1 MIGVMPCIDKRVMSL
16 QHSASE
22 PQFNLAAT
30 PGSTI
35 AKSPTNT
42 NLKASFKNF
51 PSNPCKLDRTQSLRS
66 NVRPLG
72 PYNGLRDTDR
82 TNFEVAFSCN
92 INIFII
98 SVFHCYH
105 LNRRV
110 LMTVVCRKKTVM
122 QFLRLWSTCSAGRK
136 CVVVIISFSFFII
149 IFFYT

>member
-22 PQFNLAAT
+22 PQFNLPVT
-30 PGSTI
+30 PGSAM

-51 PSNPCKLDRTQSLRS
+51 PANPCKLDRTQSLRS

-82 TNFEVAFSCN
+82 TNFEVSL
-92 INIFII
+92 
-98 SVFHCYH
+98 SGYSKVFEY
-105 LNRRV
+105 
-110 LMTVVCRKKTVM
+110 
-122 QFLRLWSTCSAGRK
+122 
-136 CVVVIISFSFFII
+136 
-149 IFFYT
+149 